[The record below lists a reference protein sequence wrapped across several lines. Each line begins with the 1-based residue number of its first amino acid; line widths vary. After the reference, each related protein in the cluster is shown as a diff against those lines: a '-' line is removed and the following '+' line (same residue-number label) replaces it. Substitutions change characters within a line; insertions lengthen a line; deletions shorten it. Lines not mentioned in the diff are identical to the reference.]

1 MQLLDMA
8 TVDDLSPQAL
18 ALARQIDTK
27 VAALDGQD
35 LFAVLGLTRSCT
47 RKQVVWA
54 HETLA
59 RWFDPGRLGRLLG
72 LGKQRAAARRIHA
85 QLNFARR
92 ILADEA
98 SRRVYEALVESDLE
112 GVTAIAA

>member
-1 MQLLDMA
+1 MRDPIG
-8 TVDDLSPQAL
+8 TKYEIHCEIRD
-18 ALARQIDTK
+18 QIDTK

-35 LFAVLGLTRSCT
+35 LFAVLGLTRACT

-59 RWFDPGRLGRLLG
+59 RWFDPGRLGRLG
-72 LGKQRAAARRIHA
+72 LGKQRAAARRIYA
-85 QLNFARR
+85 QLDFARR

-98 SRRVYEALVESDLE
+98 ARRVYEALVESDLE
-112 GVTAIAA
+112 GVTHIAA